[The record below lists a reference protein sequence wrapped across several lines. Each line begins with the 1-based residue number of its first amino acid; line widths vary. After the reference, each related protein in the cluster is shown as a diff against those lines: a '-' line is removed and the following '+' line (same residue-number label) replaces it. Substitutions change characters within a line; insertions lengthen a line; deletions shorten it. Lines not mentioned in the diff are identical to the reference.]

1 MNLNQLHYFS
11 KLAEVEHYTKA
22 AEELNISQPSLSH
35 AIRELEKELG
45 TKLFEKQGRGVV
57 LTKYGR
63 LFREYADESLKI
75 LDTGIRKVRSLTG
88 QTEGVVEL
96 AYIYTLGSEFVPQ
109 LVSDFIRTH
118 EELKVQFRFTVG
130 NTSEVIQGI
139 KDERFDIGFC
149 SMTERESDISFTP
162 VGTENLVVVVPK
174 GHPLSDKGAVD
185 LEQAAAYPQIF
196 FTQNSGLRPVVDRMF
211 EQIKVRPRI
220 AYEIEEDGSMA
231 GLVAQNFG
239 IAVMPEIPV
248 LSQLPVDIL
257 PIRNQHE
264 MRYVYMARAVDKYQP
279 PVVQKLAEYVKR
291 RRL

>member
-1 MNLNQLHYFS
+1 MNLNQMHYFS

-118 EELKVQFRFTVG
+118 EELKVQFRVTVG

-279 PVVQKLAEYVKR
+279 PVVQKFAEYVKR

>member
-22 AEELNISQPSLSH
+22 SEELNISQPSLSH

-45 TKLFEKQGRGVV
+45 TKLFEKQGRGVT

-63 LFREYADESLKI
+63 LFQEYADEALKI
-75 LDTGIRKVRSLTG
+75 LDTGVRKVRSLNG
-88 QTEGVVEL
+88 QTEGIVEL
-96 AYIYTLGSEFVPQ
+96 AYIYTLGSEFVPR
-109 LVSDFIRTH
+109 LVSDFIRAH

-130 NTSEVIQGI
+130 NTSEIIQGI
-139 KDERFDIGFC
+139 KEGHFDIGFC
-149 SMTERESDISFTP
+149 SMTEREQEIQFTP

-174 GHPLSDKGAVD
+174 GHPLSNETAVD

-196 FTQNSGLRPVVDRMF
+196 YTPNSGLRPVVDRMF
-211 EQIKVRPRI
+211 GQIKIHPQI

-264 MRYVYMARAVDKYQP
+264 KRYVYMARTSEKYQP
-279 PVVQKLAEYVKR
+279 PIVQKFAEYVKR
-291 RRL
+291 RGL

>member
-1 MNLNQLHYFS
+1 MNLNQLYYFS

-22 AEELNISQPSLSH
+22 SEELNISQPSLSH

-45 TKLFEKQGRGVV
+45 TRLFQKQGRGVV
-57 LTKYGR
+57 LTKYGK
-63 LFREYADESLKI
+63 LFQEYADESLKI
-75 LDTGIRKVRSLTG
+75 LDTGVRKVKSLTG

-96 AYIYTLGSEFVPQ
+96 AYIYTLGSEFVPR

-139 KDERFDIGFC
+139 KEERFDIGFC
-149 SMTERESDISFTP
+149 SMTEREPDIRFTP

-174 GHPLSDKGAVD
+174 GHPLSGEESVD

-196 FTQNSGLRPVVDRMF
+196 YTQNSGLRPVVDRMF
-211 EQIKVRPRI
+211 RQIKTHPRI

-257 PIRNQHE
+257 PIRNRHE
-264 MRYVYMARAVDKYQP
+264 KRYVYMARPGDKYQP
-279 PVVQKLAEYVKR
+279 PLVHKFAEYVKR
-291 RRL
+291 RGL

>member
-11 KLAEVEHYTKA
+11 KLSEVEHYTKA

-174 GHPLSDKGAVD
+174 GHPLSDEEAVD

-279 PVVQKLAEYVKR
+279 PVVQKFAEYVKR

>member
-22 AEELNISQPSLSH
+22 SDELNISQPSLSH

-75 LDTGIRKVRSLTG
+75 LDTGVRKVRSLTG
-88 QTEGVVEL
+88 QTEGVIEL
-96 AYIYTLGSEFVPQ
+96 AYIYTLGSEFVPR

-139 KDERFDIGFC
+139 KEERFDIGFC
-149 SMTERESDISFTP
+149 SMTDRESNISFTP

-174 GHPLSDKGAVD
+174 GHPLSDEEAVD
-185 LEQAAAYPQIF
+185 LEQAASYPQIF
-196 FTQNSGLRPVVDRMF
+196 YTQNSGLRPVVDRMF
-211 EQIKVRPRI
+211 EQIKMTPRI

-264 MRYVYMARAVDKYQP
+264 MRYVYMARAADKYQP
-279 PVVQKLAEYVKR
+279 PLVQRFAGYVKR
-291 RRL
+291 HRM